1 MGTIKDIGALD
12 PGFQS
17 YANAFIAELHRNGVI
32 FRIDET
38 LRTPEVQEAYWL
50 QSRAPLAEVNA
61 ARSRAGLSLLRESEN
76 KTTVT
81 WTRDSVHFTGKAID
95 IVPLIRDEQRGW
107 VVPWDYV
114 KYAKIWLEMGKIGRS
129 VGLEWGGEWPPFN
142 SAGVGKD
149 PPHYQKV

>member
-1 MGTIKDIGALD
+1 MTIKDIGALD
-12 PGFQS
+12 LGFQP
-17 YANAFIAELHRNGVI
+17 YANAFIDELHRNGVI

-38 LRTPEVQEAYWL
+38 LRTPEVQNAYWL

-61 ARSRAGLSLLRESEN
+61 ARSRAGLYLLDEKEN

-95 IVPLIRDEQRGW
+95 IVPLIRDEKRGW

-114 KYAKIWLEMGKIGRS
+114 RYARIWLEMGKIGRS
-129 VGLEWGGEWPPFN
+129 IGLEWGGEWTPLN
-142 SAGVGKD
+142 GTGVGKD
-149 PPHYQKV
+149 PPHYQRV